1 MVTLYGTKK
10 CSHCLR
16 AKKLLELL
24 KIPFEEKRVDE
35 NLQYRNEMA
44 ERTHGARSVPQIF
57 IGSQYIGGADD
68 LYRLHDEHQLALL
81 VRM

>member
-1 MVTLYGTKK
+1 MVTLYGTKN

-16 AKKLLELL
+16 AKKLLQSLR
-24 KIPFEEKRVDE
+24 IPFEEKRIDE

-68 LYRLHDEHQLALL
+68 LYRLNDERRLALL
-81 VRM
+81 VHI